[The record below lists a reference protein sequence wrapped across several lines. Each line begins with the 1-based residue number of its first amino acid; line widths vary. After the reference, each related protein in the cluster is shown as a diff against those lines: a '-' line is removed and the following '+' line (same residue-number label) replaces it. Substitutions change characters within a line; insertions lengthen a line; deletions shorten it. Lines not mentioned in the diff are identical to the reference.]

1 LFRRIQRLLF
11 SLGGVALVTFTA
23 HRLIPVNATTVGFAY
38 LLLVL
43 IVASTWGFS
52 EAAVAS
58 IAATVTFNFY
68 FLPPVGTLTIADPQ
82 NWVALFSFLATAL
95 IASQLSDKA
104 ERRAQDAIARRQDVE
119 HLYTFSRAILLIDDS
134 DPFPKQLAQ
143 KLADIFPVTAA
154 VLYDRRTGEMFR
166 AGPSEFDGLDEQLR
180 DAAWHGST
188 FSDPERQRVITA
200 VRLGSEPIAALAL
213 QGGAQMPD
221 SVLQGIANL
230 VAIGLERARAQDL
243 THQVEAA
250 RRSEQ
255 LRTTLLDAMAH
266 EFKTPLTAI
275 KAATTALLASPD
287 QSAGDRA
294 ELLTIAD
301 EEAEHLKEL
310 IDDAIEMA
318 RLDNAQIDLNLEK
331 SSVPEIVRE
340 AVASMQTEI
349 GDRPVKVACD
359 PEPAEAALDRRLMR
373 LAVRQLL
380 DNALKYS
387 PPQSPITVRV
397 GSHQAGE
404 GQGGHGQV
412 GYGQAAHGQ
421 AGHGQ
426 AGEGQG
432 GHGQVG
438 YGQAAHGQAGE
449 GQVGHDQVG
458 DGQGSIAI
466 EVANCGA
473 AIPPGEQA
481 RIFERFYR
489 GAAVKEQV
497 PGSGLGLSIAARIV
511 QAHHGEL
518 TVASGAGQTAF
529 RMTLP
534 QGLEGGPE

>member
-11 SLGGVALVTFTA
+11 SLGGVALITFTA

-143 KLADIFPVTAA
+143 KLADIFPVSAA

-180 DAAWHGST
+180 DAAWHGNS

-243 THQVEAA
+243 AHQVEAA

-301 EEAEHLKEL
+301 EEADHLKEL

-318 RLDNAQIDLNLEK
+318 RLDNAHIDLNLEK

-349 GDRPVKVACD
+349 GDRPLKVACD
-359 PEPAEAALDRRLMR
+359 PEPAESALDRRLMR

-397 GSHQAGE
+397 GSHQAG
-404 GQGGHGQV
+404 
-412 GYGQAAHGQ
+412 
-421 AGHGQ
+421 HGQ
-426 AGEGQG
+426 AGE
-432 GHGQVG
+432 
-438 YGQAAHGQAGE
+438 
-449 GQVGHDQVG
+449 
-458 DGQGSIAI
+458 GQGSIAI

-534 QGLEGGPE
+534 RGLEGGPE